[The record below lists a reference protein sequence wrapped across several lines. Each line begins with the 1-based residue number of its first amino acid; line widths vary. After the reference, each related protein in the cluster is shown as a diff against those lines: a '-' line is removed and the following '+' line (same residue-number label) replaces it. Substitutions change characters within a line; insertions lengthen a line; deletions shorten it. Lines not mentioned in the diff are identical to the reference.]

1 MGLFWKIFMSFMV
14 AMTVTLVGTV
24 YVSFRLANQLFDQAL
39 NVEGR
44 AKITDEAAAAL
55 SHGGERGLKIW
66 LNNHLRIAP
75 GIVLYVMNERGDE
88 LLGRAMPRELFQ
100 LLRTRPFR
108 PQSSPPPSNL
118 RPMQLTST
126 LIGPNDEE
134 YRLLFAR
141 APSTFL
147 GLLTWPG
154 TPFAV
159 ISIAVL
165 ATALMALLLA
175 RYLSSPIA
183 RLQKASLALA
193 AGALDARV
201 GQPFTRRK
209 DEVGRLARDF
219 DKMAERI
226 QALVTDKETLL
237 RDVSHE
243 LRSPLAR
250 IRMALALAQRRA
262 NQAAQ
267 PDLERIEREAER
279 LDALVGQVMTLT
291 RLRTATEPRRDVVRL
306 DTLVA
311 EVVDDARY
319 EHPKTKVEYST
330 SGEVSLLGDP
340 DGLKS
345 AVENVVRNALI
356 YSDPAQLIE
365 VRLEA
370 KAGEAAVR
378 VLDRGP
384 GVAPEDLAKI
394 FEPFYRTDQ
403 SRDHR
408 QDGQGIGLAITA
420 RVTELHHGSVRALNR
435 PDGGLEVVLKFPLD
449 RLPEAA

>member
-1 MGLFWKIFMSFMV
+1 MGLFWKIFMSFTV
-14 AMTVTLVGTV
+14 AMTVTVVGTV
-24 YVSFRLANQLFDQAL
+24 YVSFRVANQVFEQVNVAGREKIVDQMAS
-39 NVEGR
+39 
-44 AKITDEAAAAL
+44 AL
-55 SHGGERGLKIW
+55 SHGGERELKQW
-66 LNNHLRIAP
+66 LYQHPRVAP
-75 GIVLYVMNERGDE
+75 GTVVFVMNERGDE
-88 LLGRAMPRELFQ
+88 LLGRATPRELAR
-100 LLRTRPFR
+100 LLSTRPFR
-108 PQSSPPPSNL
+108 PSPPPPNL
-118 RPMQLTST
+118 RPLQWTT
-126 LIGPNDEE
+126 QLIGPNDEE
-134 YRLLFAR
+134 YRVWFSP
-141 APSTFL
+141 APFTWL
-147 GLLTWPG
+147 GVMMWPG
-154 TPFAV
+154 TLVSV
-159 ISIAVL
+159 ITIGLL
-165 ATALMALLLA
+165 ATAAMALMLA

-183 RLQKASLALA
+183 RLQKASLALGS
-193 AGALDARV
+193 GALDARV

-209 DEVGRLARDF
+209 DEVGTLARDF

-267 PDLERIEREAER
+267 TDLARIEREAER

-291 RLRTATEPRRDVVRL
+291 RLRTATEPRRDIVRL
-306 DTLVA
+306 DTLVG

-319 EHPKTKVEYST
+319 EHPQTKVEYST
-330 SGEVSLLGDP
+330 TGEVSLLGDP

-345 AVENVVRNALI
+345 AVENVIRNALV
-356 YSDPAQLIE
+356 YSDPAQPIE

-370 KAGEAAVR
+370 NAREAAVR

-384 GVAPEDLAKI
+384 GVAPEDLARI

-420 RVTELHHGSVRALNR
+420 RVTELHRGSVRALNR
-435 PDGGLEVVLKFPLD
+435 PEGGLEVVLKFPLD
-449 RLPEAA
+449 RLPAAA